1 MCNVVRKEINWRV
14 SVLFGPVVTTIHID
28 PSVVSL
34 LMARG
39 VPFFYGTSFFFL

>member
-1 MCNVVRKEINWRV
+1 MRNVVRKEIIWRV

-34 LMARG
+34 LMAEG
-39 VPFFYGTSFFFL
+39 APCF